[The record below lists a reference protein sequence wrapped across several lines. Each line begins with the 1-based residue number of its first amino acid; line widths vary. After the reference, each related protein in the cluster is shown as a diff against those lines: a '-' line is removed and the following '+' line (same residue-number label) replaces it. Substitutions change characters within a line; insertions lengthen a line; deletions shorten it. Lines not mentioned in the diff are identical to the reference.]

1 MFTNMSIARKLVAGF
16 ACLTVLVLGL
26 VGFAI
31 NQLSQVYQVTSK
43 ITGNVVPSLTL
54 ASEMQETL
62 LTARR
67 SEMRSI
73 IAYLDKNDADLKASF
88 TAYDKAKEAY
98 LQTAARYGALH
109 FANDEER
116 TAYGAIQSHAEAYFA
131 AHASLQQ
138 ALLKGDAALIQ
149 QTRNTS
155 KALLDQAADYALQLR
170 QINMKVSDDSA
181 KTVAA
186 VYDSARFISLGA
198 GLVVVLFVICV
209 AWVLTSQ
216 IRRPLALLLEQTRK
230 VSRGELTTHL
240 QLERFNQDEFGA
252 LAKGFAEMQRNL
264 HGLVSQVSHSIAQLS
279 SSSNE
284 ISTVA
289 SLAADNM
296 HTQKDELNMLA
307 TAMNEMQATVQEI
320 ARNTNDT
327 AKSSDEAS
335 SRADHG
341 TGMVNTTIQSIER
354 VAGGVEE
361 TALVITKLGEDS
373 RNIGMVLEVIG
384 NIADQTNLLALN
396 AAIEAARA
404 GEQGRGFAVV
414 ADEVRTLAKRT
425 QESTSQ
431 INKIISELQSRSTQA
446 IATMQHS
453 QSMIGETVAQAREAG
468 EAIGEI
474 SGAVSGISHM
484 MTQVATATEEQGAV
498 SDELNSNIVRISQAS
513 DEVAAGANEM
523 AKACAEL
530 NVLASDLQEMV
541 NHFKV

>member
-1 MFTNMSIARKLVAGF
+1 MFKRMSIAKKLVAGF
-16 ACLTVLVLGL
+16 GCLTVLVLGL
-26 VGFAI
+26 IGFAI
-31 NQLSQVYQVTSK
+31 NQLAQVYEVTGE

-88 TAYDKAKEAY
+88 TAYDKAKAAFLQAQERYGSLHFSNAEEREAY
-98 LQTAARYGALH
+98 TAIKSH
-109 FANDEER
+109 SEEYF
-116 TAYGAIQSHAEAYFA
+116 TAHDP
-131 AHASLQQ
+131 LQQ

-149 QTRNTS
+149 QTRNVS
-155 KALLDQAADYALQLR
+155 KALLDKAAEYALQLR
-170 QINMKVSDDSA
+170 QINSKVSAASA
-181 KTVAA
+181 KEVTL
-186 VYDSARFISLGA
+186 VYDSARFISLGV
-198 GLVVVLFVICV
+198 GIVVVLFVICV

-216 IRRPLALLLEQTRK
+216 IRRPLALLLEQTRR

-240 QLERFNQDEFGA
+240 RMDQFSEDEFGT
-252 LAKGFAEMQRNL
+252 LAQGFAEMQRSL
-264 HGLVSQVSHSIAQLS
+264 HGLVSQVSSSVAQIS
-279 SSSNE
+279 SATHE
-284 ISTVA
+284 ISTV
-289 SLAADNM
+289 SNLAAENM
-296 HTQKDELNMLA
+296 HAQKDELNMLA

-354 VAGGVEE
+354 VAEGVEE
-361 TALVITKLGEDS
+361 TATVITKLGEDS
-373 RNIGMVLEVIG
+373 RNIGVVLEVIG

-431 INKIISELQSRSTQA
+431 INKIISELQNRSAQA
-446 IATMQHS
+446 IATMNHS
-453 QSMIGETVAQAREAG
+453 QNMISETVSQAREAG
-468 EAIGEI
+468 GAIGEI

-513 DEVAAGANEM
+513 DEVASGAQEM
-523 AKACAEL
+523 AKACGEL
-530 NVLASDLQEMV
+530 NILASELNEMV
-541 NHFKV
+541 RQFKV